1 MTQYDYVIIGAGSA
15 GCVLAHRLTED
26 ANVRVLL
33 LEAGGK
39 ADSMLVRMP
48 ATASDL
54 FSVQGPCNWGFW
66 TEPEPHLEGRRLWW
80 PRGRGWGGSSAINAM
95 VYIRG
100 HARDYDAWRQQ
111 GLEGWSYAEVLPYF
125 KRAETFESGGN
136 AYHGSTGPLH
146 VAPARSANP
155 LFRAV
160 IEAGREEGFPV
171 TDDFNGVRQE
181 GWGPY
186 HLNIKDG
193 ERWSAAA
200 AYLKPLL
207 GVRRNLDARTEVH
220 VTRILI
226 EQGRAVGVEY
236 AQGTR
241 RELRQVRA
249 SREVIVCAGA
259 VQTPQIL
266 QLSGIGDPLQLQEVG
281 VPVVHSLK
289 GVGRNLQDHF
299 NVMVAYECPQPIT
312 GYSVRRGLRKYL
324 LALNYLL
331 RKQGFGRHNFLESG
345 AFLKSRPELDRP
357 DLQLHVV
364 LSIMRDHGKVS
375 VDKDGFTLYVCHL
388 RPESRGEVRLRSR
401 DPFDTPAIRANYL
414 AAEGD
419 RRALREGVRIT
430 RRVASRSALDGFR
443 GAEYSPGPRVQTD
456 EEIDAWAR
464 REGET
469 LYHPVGTCRMG
480 TADDPLAVVDE
491 TLKLRGLEGLRVV
504 DASVMPTLIGGNTHA
519 PTVMIAEKAADMIR
533 GRNALP
539 PEAPSA

>member
-66 TEPEPHLEGRRLWW
+66 TEPEPHLGGRQLWW

-100 HARDYDAWRQQ
+100 HARDYDEWRQL

-125 KRAETFESGGN
+125 KRAETFEAGGN
-136 AYHGSTGPLH
+136 AYHGSAGPLH

-160 IEAGREEGFPV
+160 IDAGREEGFPV
-171 TDDFNGVRQE
+171 TTDFNGARQE

-200 AYLKPLL
+200 AYLRPIL
-207 GVRRNLDARTEVH
+207 GVRRNLDARTKVH

-241 RELRQVRA
+241 RELRQVQA
-249 SREVIVCAGA
+249 SREVLVCAGA

-266 QLSGIGDPLQLQEVG
+266 QLSGIGDPEQLQAMG

-299 NVMVAYECPQPIT
+299 NAMVSYECPQPIT
-312 GYSVRRGLRKYL
+312 GYSARRGLRKYL

-331 RKQGFGRHNFLESG
+331 RKRGFGRHNFLESG

-357 DLQLHVV
+357 DLQFHVV
-364 LSIMRDHGKVS
+364 LAIMRDHGKAS

-419 RRALREGVRIT
+419 LRALREGVKIA
-430 RRVASRSALDGFR
+430 RRVAARSALDGFR
-443 GAEYSPGPRVQTD
+443 RAEYSPGPQVQTD
-456 EEIDAWAR
+456 EEIDAWVR

-491 TLKLRGLEGLRVV
+491 TLKLRGLAGLRVV
-504 DASVMPTLIGGNTHA
+504 DASVMPTLISGNTHA

-533 GRNALP
+533 GRSTLP